1 MDTVTKWSF
10 PNDPV
15 KLVVC
20 TIQELEVEVDEL
32 LRRFVFQ
39 IIVLLVLTGFF
50 FSLEKCPA
58 LEKLILID
66 CDQSSE
72 IEKRLPNIT
81 VDIIAEED
89 FDD

>member
-1 MDTVTKWSF
+1 
-10 PNDPV
+10 
-15 KLVVC
+15 
-20 TIQELEVEVDEL
+20 L
-32 LRRFVFQ
+32 LRKSEECEQERK
-39 IIVLLVLTGFF
+39 LRNEALVLVT
-50 FSLEKCPA
+50 LEKCPA

-81 VDIIAEED
+81 VDIIAEEED